1 VEFVSEADL
10 HKGLNKIRARSR
22 ALAVD
27 VIRHG
32 AGLRR
37 QVKIM
42 PECVAGLTFGKSGP
56 WQRRLVTH
64 ACARAKVTW
73 TGI

>member
-56 WQRRLVTH
+56 
-64 ACARAKVTW
+64 
-73 TGI
+73 

>member
-1 VEFVSEADL
+1 VKFGHA
-10 HKGLNKIRARSR
+10 AA

-37 QVKIM
+37 HVKIM
-42 PECVAGLTFGKSGP
+42 PKFVAGQMFGKKRP
-56 WQRRLVTH
+56 
-64 ACARAKVTW
+64 
-73 TGI
+73 